1 MESRSKKSQ
10 VTIFI
15 ILVILLVITVVS
27 LILISRYNIVKT
39 ARQETLE
46 TKEISLDIQPINKFV
61 TECLSTVSKD
71 ALLKIGRQGGYLFTS
86 QGGTLIDYLD
96 TDEGLFYVNFED
108 SRVVYNIL
116 KPRFP
121 IGKFSP
127 SIPNYPWI
135 TFPYED
141 KNSIEELFR
150 AQGIFGVSNLPNLD
164 NFFGPHSMQIQL
176 TTFISNNI
184 DNCLDFSVFENQGFS
199 ISASDKKITTD
210 INENDVLFNMNFPM
224 TIENLVSGEKTT
236 LNEFLVRHGVR
247 LGKLRRFAN
256 ILIAADISDVKFD
269 ILNISN
275 FDSFNIEVKKDVY
288 DNDDLIIITDQKSSF
303 GNSQYKYFFARKNR
317 NPAMLFL
324 RPEQVVLPLSADG
337 GFPTVTEENLIVNYP
352 AALKAFDPDEDLIDI
367 GSFSIEPNTPFELS
381 LSEIKFTIKVTDGE
395 LEDNQIITVVR
406 G

>member
-15 ILVILLVITVVS
+15 ILAILLVITVVS
-27 LILISRYNIVKT
+27 LILISRYNVAKT

-46 TKEISLDIQPINKFV
+46 TKETILDIQPINKFV

-71 ALLKIGRQGGYLFTS
+71 GLLKIGRQGGYLFTS

-96 TDEGLFYVNFED
+96 TDEGLFYINYEG

-141 KNSIEELFR
+141 KNSNEELFR
-150 AQGIFGVSNLPNLD
+150 VQGIFGVSNLPNLD
-164 NFFGPHSMQIQL
+164 NFFGPHSIQTQL

-199 ISASDKKITTD
+199 IFAADKNITTD
-210 INENDVLFNMNFPM
+210 INENDVVFNMNFPM

-236 LNEFLVRHGVR
+236 LNEFLVRHDVR

-269 ILNISN
+269 VMNISG
-275 FDSFNIEVKKDVY
+275 FDSFEIEVKKDVY
-288 DNDDLIIITDQKSSF
+288 DNDDLIIITDQKSSL
-303 GNSQYKYFFARKNR
+303 GNAPYKYFFARKNR
-317 NPAMLFL
+317 NPAMLYL
-324 RPEQVVLPLSADG
+324 TPNELTLPEN
-337 GFPTVTEENLIVNYP
+337 TEITSEILIKNYP
-352 AALKAFDPDEDLIDI
+352 DSLKAFDPDEDVIDES
-367 GSFSIEPNTPFELS
+367 SFSIRPDTPITLS
-381 LSEIKFTIKVTDGE
+381 LPEIKFTIEVTDGE
-395 LEDNQIITVVR
+395 LEDNQIITVIR

>member
-15 ILVILLVITVVS
+15 IIVLLLVITVVS
-27 LILISRYNIVKT
+27 LVLVSRYNVVKT
-39 ARQETLE
+39 TRQEALD
-46 TKEISLDIQPINKFV
+46 TKESILDIQPIKNFV

-71 ALLKIGRQGGYLFTS
+71 GLLKIGRQGGYLFES

-96 TDEGLFYVNFED
+96 IDEGLFYVNFEN

-127 SIPNYPWI
+127 SIPNYPWK

-141 KNSIEELFR
+141 ESSNEELFKV
-150 AQGIFGVSNLPNLD
+150 QGIFGVSNLPNLD
-164 NFFGPHSMQIQL
+164 NFFGPHSIQSQL

-184 DNCLDFSVFENQGFS
+184 DNCLDFSVFETQGFS
-199 ISASDKKITTD
+199 FSAADKNITTN
-210 INENDVLFNMNFPM
+210 INENDVVFNMKFPI

-236 LNEFLVRHGVR
+236 LNEFLVRHDVR
-247 LGKLRRFAN
+247 FGKLRRFTN

-269 ILNISN
+269 ITNISG
-275 FDSFNIEVKKDVY
+275 FDSFSIEVRKNVY
-288 DNDDLIIITDQKSSF
+288 GNDDLIIITDQKSSF
-303 GNSQYKYFFARKNR
+303 GNVPYRYIFARKNR
-317 NPAMLFL
+317 NPAMLYL
-324 RPEQVVLPLSADG
+324 RPVEVALPLTANG
-337 GFPTVTEENLIVNYP
+337 GFPTVTVEDLIVNYP

-367 GSFSIEPNTPFELS
+367 SSFSINPNTPRLIS
-381 LSEIKFTIKVTDGE
+381 SETDFTIQVTDGE
-395 LEDNQIITVVR
+395 LIDSQIITVKIE
-406 G
+406 